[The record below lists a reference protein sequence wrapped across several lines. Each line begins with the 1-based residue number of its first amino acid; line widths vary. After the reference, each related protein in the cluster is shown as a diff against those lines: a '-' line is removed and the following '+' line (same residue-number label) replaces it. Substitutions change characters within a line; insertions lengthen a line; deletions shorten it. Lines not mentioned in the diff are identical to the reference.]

1 MRAQGKNPTFAAT
14 AVPRFARA
22 GITAS
27 PTTAA
32 AGIQWPGV
40 LRSLA
45 VVALVG
51 CSLPDGDYFGRAP
64 DPIDPTHFRWC
75 NQGEPDH
82 LDPTL
87 ASSTA
92 SSQLVATLFD
102 GLTTYGPD
110 GLPAA
115 SLATRWEIAGDLRTF
130 TFHLRRDARWSNG
143 RAVTAYDVAHSA
155 FRVAHPLTAS
165 PNADTLAPI
174 KGATA
179 YLTRRV
185 FVMRRA
191 RGPLVAGDV
200 VELAGDVTV
209 DPSARTGGRPLA
221 LRDLGAAAAAA
232 YATVPPGEPVT
243 LMMTTGG
250 RATLPS
256 PDGAAWAYVVWQRD
270 LEGVAGWIPARELDG
285 EPEGDRMVQ
294 VRRAAAKDTPGR
306 RQAPAAGSPTG
317 AASVTAS
324 GAASV
329 PQPGSPAGAALA
341 SSAEPPAGAA
351 SGEVVD
357 RPIVT
362 VHARDLLHSTDA
374 IGIAIP
380 DPYTIV
386 FETADPTPYFLAL
399 TTNRALRTSPIEAW
413 SRWPRRWDRPEHIVT
428 SGPFHL
434 VAWRE
439 RDRVELV
446 RSPTYWD
453 RGQVVLERFTALSMD
468 DQAASTN
475 SYFTGACDATAANT
489 IPSSYLPAINGEQRS
504 GRAYKDY
511 DVSPFLGVYFAWI
524 QTQKLP
530 NRHLR
535 RALALAIDRTA
546 VPRFTHGGEIPT
558 AQLTPGTPIAVLSNA
573 DLAACGVTR
582 DTPGTALVMITGQL
596 CYVPPPGLDYDLAAA
611 RREIALARGEGGV
624 PDHPI
629 EYRYNAGSEAHKQ
642 IAEYLQAAW
651 AKLGV
656 RVQLTAQEWN
666 SLLDDTHKGD
676 YEISRLGNI
685 GTFADPESEFLV
697 LFRCD
702 SPDNRGRY
710 CSPEFERLMNEA
722 RTLSDRRARNAK
734 LRKAEAVMLEDAPI
748 LPIYVYTQKHLI
760 KPYVRGYAVNL
771 IDQPPLWRIWID
783 PSGRAAR

>member
-1 MRAQGKNPTFAAT
+1 
-14 AVPRFARA
+14 
-22 GITAS
+22 
-27 PTTAA
+27 
-32 AGIQWPGV
+32 V

-51 CSLPDGDYFGRAP
+51 CSLPEGDYFGRTP

-75 NQGEPDH
+75 SQGEPDH

-87 ASSTA
+87 SSSTA
-92 SSQLVATLFD
+92 SSQLVAALFD

-115 SLATRWEIAGDLRTF
+115 SLATSWEIADDLRTF
-130 TFHLRRDARWSNG
+130 TFHLRHDARWSNG

-165 PNADTLAPI
+165 PNADALAPI

-179 YLTRRV
+179 YLTRRG

-191 RGPLVAGDV
+191 VGPLAAGDV
-200 VELAGDVTV
+200 VELAEAPAGDPVV
-209 DPSARTGGRPLA
+209 DPDARTGGRPLA
-221 LRDLGAAAAAA
+221 LRDLGAAARTA
-232 YATVPPGEPVT
+232 YATVPAGETVT

-256 PDGAAWAYVVWQRD
+256 PDGAAWAYVAWQRD
-270 LEGVAGWIPARELDG
+270 LEGVAGWVPARELDG
-285 EPEGDRMVQ
+285 EPNADRVLR
-294 VRRAAAKDTPGR
+294 VRRAQAKDTPG
-306 RQAPAAGSPTG
+306 QGAGPAAG
-317 AASVTAS
+317 
-324 GAASV
+324 
-329 PQPGSPAGAALA
+329 QPHGSEPA
-341 SSAEPPAGAA
+341 
-351 SGEVVD
+351 
-357 RPIVT
+357 RPIVA

-386 FETADPTPYFLAL
+386 FETTDPTPYFLAL

-434 VAWRE
+434 VAWVE

-453 RGQVVLERFTALSMD
+453 VGQVKLERFTAFSMD
-468 DQAASTN
+468 DQAAATN
-475 SYFTGACDATAANT
+475 AYFTGACDATAANT
-489 IPSSYLPAINGEQRS
+489 IPSSYLPAINGEQRA

-530 NRHLR
+530 NVHLR
-535 RALALAIDRTA
+535 RALSLAIDRTA

-558 AQLTPGTPIAVLSNA
+558 AQLTPGTPIATLSDA

-582 DTPGTALVMITGQL
+582 ETPGVALVMITGQL
-596 CYVPPPGLDYDLAAA
+596 CYVPPPGLDHDLARA
-611 RREIALARGEGGV
+611 RRELALARAEGGV
-624 PDHPI
+624 PDHVI

-651 AKLGV
+651 ASLGV
-656 RVQLTAQEWN
+656 PVRVTAQEWN

-685 GTFADPESEFLV
+685 GTFADTESEFLP

-710 CSPEFERLMNEA
+710 CSAAFERLMDEA
-722 RTLSDRRARNAK
+722 RTRSDRAQRNAI
-734 LRKAEAVMLEDAPI
+734 LREAERVMIEDAPV

-783 PSGRAAR
+783 PGGRAAR